1 MVMTYNSLVENT
13 KQYLNTTNAETIA
26 QIPNA
31 IELTE
36 QEVCREYVN
45 LGYEQYVNG
54 AFIGGAQ
61 QGGAVIPKPARW
73 RRNISFTYG
82 TGAGFNTVN
91 VLELRSYE
99 YVRNYASNVTTLA
112 PPLFYADYGFLHWL
126 IGPTPDDDYPFQIA
140 YLEMP
145 VPINEN
151 QQTNW
156 LTNYAPDVYQWG
168 VICKLIPFLKD
179 DERIPMWEGRYE
191 KARQTLELQD
201 KASFVDRASN
211 RGAD

>member
-1 MVMTYNSLVENT
+1 MVMTYNNLVSNT
-13 KQYLNTTNAETIA
+13 IAYLNTTSQQVID
-26 QIPNA
+26 QIPNS

-54 AFIGGAQ
+54 AFIAGAQ
-61 QGGAVIPKPARW
+61 QGGAILPKPDRW

-82 TGAGFNTVN
+82 SGAGFNTVN
-91 VLELRSYE
+91 ILDLRSYE
-99 YVRNYASNVTTLA
+99 YLRDYSTDSSVLA
-112 PPLFYADYGFLHWL
+112 PPLFYADYGFNHWL
-126 IGPTPDDDYPFQIA
+126 IAPTPDISYPFQIG

-145 VPINEN
+145 VPITVNN
-151 QQTNW
+151 QTNW
-156 LTNYAPDVYQWG
+156 LTTYAPDVYQWG

-179 DERIPMWEGRYE
+179 DERIPMWEARYE
-191 KARQTLELQD
+191 KARQTLEIQD

>member
-1 MVMTYNSLVENT
+1 MTYNSLVSDIE
-13 KQYLNTTNAETIA
+13 QWLNTTNAETIA
-26 QIPNA
+26 QIPNF
-31 IELTE
+31 IELTH
-36 QEVCREYVN
+36 QEICREYVN

-61 QGGAVIPKPARW
+61 SGGAVIPKPARW

-82 TGAGFNTVN
+82 SGTNFNTVN
-91 VLELRSYE
+91 SLELRSYE
-99 YVRNYASNVTTLA
+99 YVRDYAQDPTVLA
-112 PPLFYADYGFLHWL
+112 PPLFYADYGFTHWL
-126 IGPTPDDDYPFQIA
+126 IGPTPDDNYPFQIG

-156 LTNYAPDVYQWG
+156 LTDYAPDALLWG
-168 VICKLIPFLKD
+168 SLCKAIPFLKD
-179 DERIPMWEGRYE
+179 DERIPMWEARYE
-191 KARQTLELQD
+191 KARQTLDLQD
-201 KASFVDRASN
+201 KANFVDRGSN